1 MAEYSASFVLGTR
14 PEIIKTAPVVLEC
27 ARRGVQAEIIHTGQH
42 YSERLDGVFFE
53 QLGLPPSSC
62 NLQVGSKPHGEQTG
76 EMLTKVERRLL
87 ETDPDVVFVQGDT
100 NSTLAGGLAASKL
113 DTDVA
118 HIEAGLRSF
127 DREMPE
133 ETNRVLVDHLSE
145 YLFAPTESAANE
157 LRRENI
163 PDSQITVTGNTV
175 VDAIERYGK
184 IAVAE
189 SDVLDRLDLEPGRFC
204 LLTAHRSE
212 NVDDRERFESLL
224 DGVDRYARRINT
236 EVIYPVHPRARK
248 QLEMFDISVPER
260 IRLVEPLDFFDFLC
274 LENEAR
280 LVFTDSGG
288 VQEET
293 CILGTPCVTLR
304 YNTERPETV
313 HVGANCIAGVSP
325 SEIVLAAEQM
335 DGKRGNW
342 DMPFGDGRASQRILD
357 TLALEDAPTS
367 EVEARGRREQLVSS
381 EKRY

>member
-1 MAEYSASFVLGTR
+1 MVEYSVSFVLGTR

-42 YSERLDGVFFE
+42 YSERLDEVFFE

-76 EMLTKVERRLL
+76 EMLRKVEQRLL
-87 ETDPDVVFVQGDT
+87 ETEPEVVFVQGDT
-100 NSTLAGGLAASKL
+100 NSTLAGGLAGSKL
-113 DTDVA
+113 DTEVA

-133 ETNRVLVDHLSE
+133 ETNRILVDHLAD
-145 YLFAPTESAANE
+145 YLFTPTESAAAE

-163 PDSQITVTGNTV
+163 PESRITVTGNTV

-184 IAVAE
+184 VAVIE
-189 SDVLDRLDLEPGRFC
+189 SDVLDRLDLESGEFC

-212 NVDDRERFESLL
+212 NVDDRKRFQSLL
-224 DGVDRYARRINT
+224 GGVDRYARRID
-236 EVIYPVHPRARK
+236 VDIIYPVHPRARK
-248 QLEMFDISVPER
+248 QIEVFGITVPET

-325 SEIVLAAEQM
+325 SEIVLAGEQM

-342 DMPFGDGRASQRILD
+342 EMPFGDGRASERILD
-357 TLALEDAPTS
+357 TLALEDASAS
-367 EVEARGRREQLVSS
+367 EVEGRHRRGQLVSS
-381 EKRY
+381 EKQY